1 MKKGLQHKII
11 LNESNVILC
20 YGEINTKLFK
30 KFSAN
35 HHKIPTYGMPPPR
48 FRPQRYQ
55 NIINK
60 NKKF

>member
-35 HHKIPTYGMPPPR
+35 HHKIPNLWYAAAS
-48 FRPQRYQ
+48 FQAAKVSKYY
-55 NIINK
+55 K
-60 NKKF
+60 

>member
-1 MKKGLQHKII
+1 MKKGLQYKII

-35 HHKIPTYGMPPPR
+35 HHK
-48 FRPQRYQ
+48 
-55 NIINK
+55 NSNLW
-60 NKKF
+60 